1 MDKLSSMLNEHINT
15 FNSANNP
22 EILSKIN
29 YFADTIINCIKHGNK
44 VLIAGNGGSAADA
57 QHFAA
62 ELVVRLKYNRN
73 AIPVIALTTDT
84 STITAIGN
92 DFGYDKIFSRQLQAL
107 GKPGDI
113 FIGIS
118 TSGDSGNIISST
130 AVAEGMGI
138 CTFILTGKTGGVLC
152 SIIDPSNVIIVPS
165 NNTARIQEFHE
176 FVLHAIAEIV
186 EDYFYKLE
194 CK

>member
-1 MDKLSSMLNEHINT
+1 MAKLNIMLNEHINT
-15 FNSANNP
+15 FNSANTP
-22 EILSKIN
+22 EILSKIK

-107 GKPGDI
+107 GEPDDI

-118 TSGDSGNIISST
+118 TSGDSGNIISAT
-130 AVAEGMGI
+130 NVAKELGI
-138 CTFILTGKTGGVLC
+138 CTFILTGKTGGELC

-176 FVLHAIAEIV
+176 FVLHAIAEMV

>member
-1 MDKLSSMLNEHINT
+1 MAKLNIMLNEHINT
-15 FNSANNP
+15 FNSANTP
-22 EILSKIN
+22 EILSKIK

-62 ELVVRLKYNRN
+62 ELVVRLKYNRE
-73 AIPVIALTTDT
+73 ALPVMALTTDT
-84 STITAIGN
+84 SIITAIGN
-92 DFGYDKIFSRQLQAL
+92 DFGYDKIFSRQIEAL
-107 GKPGDI
+107 GEPDDI

-118 TSGDSGNIISST
+118 TSGDSGNIISAT
-130 AVAEGMGI
+130 NVAKELGI
-138 CTFILTGKTGGVLC
+138 CTFILTGKTGGELC

-176 FVLHAIAEIV
+176 FVLHAIAEMV

-194 CK
+194 YK

>member
-1 MDKLSSMLNEHINT
+1 MDKLNIMLNEHVNT
-15 FNSANNP
+15 FNSANTP
-22 EILSKIN
+22 EILSKIK

-62 ELVVRLKYNRN
+62 ELVVRLKYNRE
-73 AIPVIALTTDT
+73 ALPVMALTTDT
-84 STITAIGN
+84 SIITAIGN
-92 DFGYDKIFSRQLQAL
+92 DFGYDKIFSRQIEAL
-107 GKPGDI
+107 GEPDDI

-118 TSGDSGNIISST
+118 TSGDSGNIISAT
-130 AVAEGMGI
+130 NVAKELGI
-138 CTFILTGKTGGVLC
+138 CTFILTGKTGGELC

-176 FVLHAIAEIV
+176 FVLHAIAEMV

-194 CK
+194 YK

>member
-1 MDKLSSMLNEHINT
+1 MDKVNIMLNEHVNT
-15 FNSANNP
+15 FNLANTP
-22 EILSKIN
+22 EILGKIN
-29 YFADTIINCIKHGNK
+29 YFADTIINCIKNGNK

-84 STITAIGN
+84 SIITAIGN
-92 DFGYDKIFSRQLQAL
+92 DFGYDKIFSRQLEAL

-118 TSGDSGNIISST
+118 TSGYSGNIISAT
-130 AVAEGMGI
+130 TVAKGMGI
-138 CTFILTGKTGGVLC
+138 CTLILTGKTGGELR
-152 SIIDPSNVIIVPS
+152 SIIDDPNVIIVPS

-176 FVLHAIAEIV
+176 FVLHVIAEIV

>member
-1 MDKLSSMLNEHINT
+1 MDKLNIMLNEHINT
-15 FNSANNP
+15 FNSANTP
-22 EILSKIN
+22 EILSKVN
-29 YFADTIINCIKHGNK
+29 YFADTIIKCIKNGNK

-73 AIPVIALTTDT
+73 AIPAIALTTDT
-84 STITAIGN
+84 SIITAIGN
-92 DFGYDKIFSRQLQAL
+92 DFGYDKIFSRQIEAL

-118 TSGDSGNIISST
+118 TSGYSGNIISAT
-130 AVAEGMGI
+130 TVAKGMGI
-138 CTFILTGKTGGVLC
+138 CTLLLTGKTGGELC
-152 SIIDPSNVIIVPS
+152 SIIDTNNVIIVPS

-186 EDYFYKLE
+186 EEYFYKLE

>member
-1 MDKLSSMLNEHINT
+1 MAKLNIMLNEHINT

-118 TSGDSGNIISST
+118 TSGDSGNIISAT
-130 AVAEGMGI
+130 NVAKELGI
-138 CTFILTGKTGGVLC
+138 CTFILTGKTGGEIC
-152 SIIDPSNVIIVPS
+152 SIIDQSNVIIAPS

-176 FVLHAIAEIV
+176 FVLHVIAEIV

>member
-1 MDKLSSMLNEHINT
+1 MAKLNIMLNEHINT
-15 FNSANNP
+15 FNSANTP
-22 EILSKIN
+22 EILSKIK

-62 ELVVRLKYNRN
+62 ELVVRLKYNRE
-73 AIPVIALTTDT
+73 AIPVMALTTDT
-84 STITAIGN
+84 SIITAIGN
-92 DFGYDKIFSRQLQAL
+92 DFGYDKIFSRQIEAL
-107 GKPGDI
+107 GEPDDI

-118 TSGDSGNIISST
+118 TSGDSGNIISAT
-130 AVAEGMGI
+130 NVAKELGI
-138 CTFILTGKTGGVLC
+138 CTFILTGKTGGELC

-176 FVLHAIAEIV
+176 FVLHAIAEMV

-194 CK
+194 YK

>member
-15 FNSANNP
+15 FNSANTP
-22 EILSKIN
+22 EILSKIK
-29 YFADTIINCIKHGNK
+29 YFANTIINCIKHGNK

-62 ELVVRLKYNRN
+62 ELVVRLKYNRE
-73 AIPVIALTTDT
+73 AIPVMALTTDT
-84 STITAIGN
+84 SIITAIGN
-92 DFGYDKIFSRQLQAL
+92 DFGYDKIFSRQIEAL
-107 GKPGDI
+107 GEPGDI

-118 TSGDSGNIISST
+118 TSGDSSNIISAT
-130 AVAEGMGI
+130 NVAKELGI
-138 CTFILTGKTGGVLC
+138 CTLVLTGKTGGVLR
-152 SIIDPSNVIIVPS
+152 SIIDTTNVIIVPS

-194 CK
+194 RK

>member
-1 MDKLSSMLNEHINT
+1 MAKLNIMLNEHINT
-15 FNSANNP
+15 FNSANTP
-22 EILSKIN
+22 EILSKIK

-84 STITAIGN
+84 SIITAIGN
-92 DFGYDKIFSRQLQAL
+92 DFGYDKIFSRQIEAL
-107 GKPGDI
+107 GEPGDI

-118 TSGDSGNIISST
+118 TSGDSGNIISAT
-130 AVAEGMGI
+130 NVAKELGI
-138 CTFILTGKTGGVLC
+138 CTFILTGKTGGEIC
-152 SIIDPSNVIIVPS
+152 SIIDQPNVIIAPS

-186 EDYFYKLE
+186 EEYFYKLE

>member
-1 MDKLSSMLNEHINT
+1 MAKLNIMLNEHINT
-15 FNSANNP
+15 FNSANTP
-22 EILSKIN
+22 EILSKIK

-62 ELVVRLKYNRN
+62 ELVVRLKYNRE
-73 AIPVIALTTDT
+73 AIPVMALTTDT
-84 STITAIGN
+84 SIITAIGN

-107 GKPGDI
+107 GEPDDI

-118 TSGDSGNIISST
+118 TSGDSGNIISAT
-130 AVAEGMGI
+130 NVAKELGI
-138 CTFILTGKTGGVLC
+138 CTFILTGKTGGELC

-176 FVLHAIAEIV
+176 FVLHAIAEMV

-194 CK
+194 YK

>member
-1 MDKLSSMLNEHINT
+1 MAKLNIMLNEHINT
-15 FNSANNP
+15 FNSANTP
-22 EILSKIN
+22 EILSKIK

-62 ELVVRLKYNRN
+62 ELVVRLKYNRE
-73 AIPVIALTTDT
+73 AIPVMALTTDT
-84 STITAIGN
+84 SIITAIGN

-107 GKPGDI
+107 GEPDDI

-118 TSGDSGNIISST
+118 TSGDSGNIISAT
-130 AVAEGMGI
+130 NVAKELGI
-138 CTFILTGKTGGVLC
+138 CTFILTGKTGGELC

-176 FVLHAIAEIV
+176 FVLHAIAEMV

>member
-1 MDKLSSMLNEHINT
+1 MAKLNIMLNEHINT
-15 FNSANNP
+15 FNSANTP

-92 DFGYDKIFSRQLQAL
+92 DFGYDMIFSRQLQAL